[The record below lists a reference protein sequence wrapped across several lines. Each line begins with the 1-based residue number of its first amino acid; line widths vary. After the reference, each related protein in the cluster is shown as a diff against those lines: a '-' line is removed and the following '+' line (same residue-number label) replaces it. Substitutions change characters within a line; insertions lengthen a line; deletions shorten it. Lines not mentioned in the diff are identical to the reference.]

1 MSDMKTTTPYNS
13 PDLHFDC
20 PSNVSSFEVWKEA
33 TPMLGRK
40 GFQATGAG
48 CTAKSKFNGTHAS
61 FGGGVGPDGATWGC
75 SGTFLLGYHPLDPP
89 TSLTL
94 GPSSADDGKTF
105 VWQSVSGL
113 REWTYV
119 QLCEWKNMVL
129 EEHNLV
135 ISNTPAGSASI
146 FISDF
151 SDYLEDKTDGK
162 TTVVAQWGTT
172 SRPTPTAVAVDTSSN
187 STGTTVSNSFSTSVE
202 TNVSSAAAGSAS
214 TGTLLLFIGV
224 GLVLIVVI
232 CLALCLCLRTK
243 PKQDDA
249 DQAERSVGRQ
259 RRRKTRR
266 QNSGA
271 SASSEDGDSLL
282 GEDKRD
288 RRDTGLRREDSR
300 QAGYV
305 D

>member
-75 SGTFLLGYHPLDPP
+75 
-89 TSLTL
+89 
-94 GPSSADDGKTF
+94 SADDGKTF